1 MIEIHDK
8 YDIIPPNEYGRK
20 WTKRY
25 KQYTYSDVLGH
36 DGIPGWELQNY
47 GCGPTSMATILSSL
61 GYDFD
66 PIKVARRI
74 LLDEKG
80 NLLDFYTNK
89 EKGRLGIASLG
100 FVYLLQELKR
110 IEQIEIDYQLLKF
123 SYKQP
128 ELKKEEIIEKIKN
141 DYMALVL
148 VGPKG
153 KNEHPRTF
161 SNYGH
166 YIAIT
171 SVNHL
176 KNEFYVAN
184 PNKIGDQQID
194 TTYSYETIIE
204 NLYSNTFDF
213 LMVKARARTLKK

>member
-1 MIEIHDK
+1 M
-8 YDIIPPNEYGRK
+8 
-20 WTKRY
+20 KR
-25 KQYTYSDVLGH
+25 V
-36 DGIPGWELQNY
+36 
-47 GCGPTSMATILSSL
+47 
-61 GYDFD
+61 
-66 PIKVARRI
+66 
-74 LLDEKG
+74 
-80 NLLDFYTNK
+80 YTNK
-89 EKGRLGIASLG
+89 EKGRLGIVSLG

-153 KNEHPRTF
+153 KNEHPRMF
-161 SNYGH
+161 SNYRH

-176 KNEFYVAN
+176 NNEFYVAN

-213 LMVKARARTLKK
+213 LMVKAQTRTLKK